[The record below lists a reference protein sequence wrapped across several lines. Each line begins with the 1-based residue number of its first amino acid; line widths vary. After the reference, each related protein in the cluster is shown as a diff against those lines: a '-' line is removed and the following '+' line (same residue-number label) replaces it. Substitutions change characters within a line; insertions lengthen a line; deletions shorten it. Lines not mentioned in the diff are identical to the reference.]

1 MIYQHNRIQC
11 IKLLIYFRYSHSDY
25 DWKFFQID
33 VNLNNI
39 EPVLGN
45 GNEESIQELS
55 SC

>member
-1 MIYQHNRIQC
+1 MIYQHNRMHC
-11 IKLLIYFRYSHSDY
+11 IKLDR
-25 DWKFFQID
+25 KFLQID